1 MNEVNHHPKL
11 NVQILLRQGV
21 SQAGSTLSALLEV
34 DSRAESEIGL
44 GSMIVELIGTE
55 GESSKRR
62 PVGRVGGGRGRG
74 LRRSRCQLEGKG
86 ELLLDAAASREE
98 DFHYRDISPLP
109 RRFKPATE
117 LNPLP
122 NLRTLVAPKPA

>member
-1 MNEVNHHPKL
+1 
-11 NVQILLRQGV
+11 
-21 SQAGSTLSALLEV
+21 
-34 DSRAESEIGL
+34 
-44 GSMIVELIGTE
+44 MIVELIGTE

-62 PVGRVGGGRGRG
+62 PVGRVGGGRG

-98 DFHYRDISPLP
+98 DFHYKEISPLP
-109 RRFKPATE
+109 RRFKPEKE